1 MAARKIVDL
10 VRNDSASG
18 TAARCQSSGS
28 SGAVRRSRQD
38 ASWVGQ
44 PYSAAG
50 AIRMLAIGAGGL
62 EVAPAI
68 AGELFS
74 FEMPLV
80 WGIKLAGSHPD
91 WVWRKMSSSKCFGVT
106 KLMGRRD
113 ASSNTTDPGWH
124 HSLRWTVMSSP
135 TWARSSEQR
144 HWSFLP
150 IPRCGD
156 FSSRN
161 VTRIAANSPPIAV
174 RPTI

>member
-80 WGIKLAGSHPD
+80 WGIKLWCGASNSLDHIRIGG
-91 WVWRKMSSSKCFGVT
+91 WRTTSSSKCFLVT
-106 KLMGRRD
+106 KLEERRD
-113 ASSNTTDPGWH
+113 
-124 HSLRWTVMSSP
+124 
-135 TWARSSEQR
+135 
-144 HWSFLP
+144 
-150 IPRCGD
+150 
-156 FSSRN
+156 
-161 VTRIAANSPPIAV
+161 
-174 RPTI
+174 